1 MIDDLHNALSFL
13 RDVIQH
19 VRTQNVNTE
28 DDKQTAIQTG
38 TLYFKTCRPF
48 VLVLGKPSEFIEKY
62 DSLWQALIKLAHGNN
77 SKRTYQKL
85 VTQLYRMTTDISV
98 YSKTLPDQPAV
109 VTFTSD
115 EEKLIATLDKMIPSA
130 ADSYKQS
137 LIDLQAKNPRLS
149 FRGIAAEL
157 REVLR
162 EILDYLAPD
171 TEVMSDPHYRNEP
184 VQTKPT
190 MGQKVRHILRSRH
203 RSKSQRAT
211 TEKSIELIEQLSGE
225 IARGVYTRASQATHL
240 ETTKSE
246 VGKIKRYLDTVLFDL
261 FEIK

>member
-1 MIDDLHNALSFL
+1 MIDNLHKELSFL

-19 VRTQNVNTE
+19 VTTRNVNTD
-28 DDKQTAIQTG
+28 DDKQIAIQTG

-48 VLVLGKPSEFIEKY
+48 ILALGRPPEFIGKY

-77 SKRTYQKL
+77 SKRTYQKVL
-85 VTQLYRMTTDISV
+85 TKLYRMTTEISV
-98 YSKTLPDQPAV
+98 YSKTLPDQPAAI
-109 VTFTSD
+109 TFTSD

-137 LIDLQAKNPRLS
+137 LIDLQTKNPRLS
-149 FRGIAAEL
+149 FRGIASEL

-162 EILDYLAPD
+162 EVLDYLATD
-171 TEVMSDPHYRNEP
+171 TEVMIDPNYHNEP
-184 VQTKPT
+184 DQTKPT
-190 MGQKVRHILRSRH
+190 MGQKVRHVLRSRR

-211 TEKSIELIEQLSGE
+211 TEKSIELIERLSGE

-246 VGKIKRYLDTVLFDL
+246 VRQIKRYLDTVLFDL
-261 FEIK
+261 LEIK

>member
-1 MIDDLHNALSFL
+1 MIDDLLNALRFL
-13 RDVIQH
+13 REVIQH

-48 VLVLGKPSEFIEKY
+48 VLALGKPSEFIEKY

-77 SKRTYQKL
+77 SKRTYQRL
-85 VTQLYRMTTDISV
+85 VTQLYRITTDISV
-98 YSKTLPDQPAV
+98 YSKMLPDQPPV
-109 VTFTSD
+109 VIFTSD
-115 EEKLIATLDKMIPSA
+115 EEKLIATLDKIIPSA
-130 ADSYKQS
+130 ADSYKQG
-137 LIDLQAKNPRLS
+137 LIDLQTKTPRLS
-149 FRGIAAEL
+149 FRGVAGEL

-162 EILDYLAPD
+162 EMLDYLAPD
-171 TEVMSDPHYRNEP
+171 TEVMSDPNYHNEP
-184 VQTKPT
+184 GQTKPT
-190 MGQKVRHILRSRH
+190 MGQKVRHILRSRR
-203 RSKSQRAT
+203 RSKSQRET

-246 VGKIKRYLDTVLFDL
+246 VGQIKRYLDTVLFDL
-261 FEIK
+261 LEIK

>member
-1 MIDDLHNALSFL
+1 MIDDLHKALSLL

-19 VRTQNVNTE
+19 VKTHNVNTD
-28 DDKQTAIQTG
+28 DDKRIAIQTG
-38 TLYFKTCRPF
+38 MLYFKVCRPF
-48 VLVLGKPSEFIEKY
+48 VLALGKPPEFIEKY

-77 SKRTYQKL
+77 SKRTYQKVL
-85 VTQLYRMTTDISV
+85 AQLYRITTEISV
-98 YSKTLPDQPAV
+98 LSKTLPDQPAV

-115 EEKLIATLDKMIPSA
+115 EENLIATLDKMIPSA

-137 LIDLQAKNPRLS
+137 LIDLQTKNPRLS

-162 EILDYLAPD
+162 EVLDYLAPD
-171 TEVMSDPHYRNEP
+171 EEVMSDPNYHNEP
-184 VQTKPT
+184 DQTKPT
-190 MGQKVRHILRSRH
+190 MGQKVKHILRSRR
-203 RSKSQRAT
+203 RSKTQRAP

-246 VGKIKRYLDTVLFDL
+246 VEKIKRYLDTVLFDL
-261 FEIK
+261 LEIK